1 MKTLLKYFKGFE
13 KETIIAPLFKMLE
26 ACFELFVPLVTA
38 RIIDIGIKSSDRRY
52 ILHQGILL
60 VILGIVGL
68 ICSLTAQYFAAK
80 AGMGVGANLRR
91 DLYHHINTLDYEALD
106 RTGTSTLITRI
117 TGDINTI
124 QTGIN
129 LFLRLFM
136 RAPFLVVGA
145 TIMAFFISPK
155 VTMFFVIALALI
167 GVTITIVMKWTM
179 PRYKKVQE
187 FLDQVVLHT
196 SENYSGARVV
206 RAFAREEDEYQEF
219 AKVNDQLFSTQRKTG
234 RVSGLLNPLTYAFA
248 NLGIVV
254 IMIASADEVNIGGL
268 GQGEV
273 IALTN
278 YMTQVLLALL
288 IMANLIISV
297 TRAFSSAARVSE
309 VFALKPKMVE
319 GERAVSEAVMEK
331 SEAAVAF
338 DHVSF
343 TYHGQAKAAL
353 QDISFQAKRGST
365 IGVIGGTGSGKT
377 TLVNLIER
385 FYDVDCGQVL
395 VGNTNVKEYTYH
407 SLRALI
413 GLVPQ
418 KAVLFTGTIRSNMQW
433 RKPGASDEEIWAALK
448 LAQAEEFV
456 EKKPNQLAERV
467 QAEGKNFSGGQRQ
480 RLTIARAFVGNPP
493 VVILDDSASAL
504 DFATDKALR
513 QGIKNHSH
521 ETTTFLVSQRVSTV
535 RSADQI
541 LVLDNGLLV
550 GKGTHEELFST
561 CQIYREICLSQLS
574 KEEALTS

>member
-38 RIIDIGIKSSDRRY
+38 RIIDIGIKNGDKSY
-52 ILHQGILL
+52 ILHQGLLL

-68 ICSLTAQYFAAK
+68 VCALTAQYFSAK

-106 RTGTSTLITRI
+106 RVGTATLITRI

-136 RAPFLVVGA
+136 RSPFLVIGA
-145 TIMAFFISPK
+145 TVMALFISPR
-155 VTMFFVIALALI
+155 VTLYFMAALVLI
-167 GVTITIVMKWTM
+167 GITIFLIMKWTM
-179 PRYKKVQE
+179 PQYKTVQG

-196 SENYSGARVV
+196 SENYNGARVV
-206 RAFAREEDEYQEF
+206 RAFAREDDEYQEF
-219 AKVNDQLFSTQRKTG
+219 TGVNDRLFGTQRRAG
-234 RVSGLLNPLTYAFA
+234 RISGLLNPLTYAFA

-254 IMIASADEVNIGGL
+254 IILKGAGEVNIGAL
-268 GQGEV
+268 SQGEV

-288 IMANLIISV
+288 ILANLIISV

-309 VFALKPKMVE
+309 VFALTPKMKE
-319 GERAVSEAVMEK
+319 GAKEISLDAVRRSEEAVSFEN
-331 SEAAVAF
+331 
-338 DHVSF
+338 VSF
-343 TYHGQAKAAL
+343 TYAGQARAAL
-353 QDISFQAKRGST
+353 SEISFQVNMGST
-365 IGVIGGTGSGKT
+365 VGIIGGTGSGKT

-385 FYDVDCGQVL
+385 FYDVDGGEVRL
-395 VGNTNVKEYTYH
+395 GGVNVKEYTYQ
-407 SLRALI
+407 SLRSVI

-418 KAVLFTGTIRSNMQW
+418 KAVLFTGTVRSNMQW
-433 RKPGASDEEIWAALK
+433 RKRDASDEEIWSALEV
-448 LAQAEEFV
+448 AQGREFI
-456 EKKPNQLAERV
+456 EKKSKQLDEPVAV
-467 QAEGKNFSGGQRQ
+467 EGKNFSGGQRQ
-480 RLTIARAFVGNPP
+480 RLTIARAFVGKPP

-513 QGIKNHSH
+513 QAIKEGSEGI
-521 ETTTFLVSQRVSTV
+521 TTFLVSQRVSTV
-535 RSADQI
+535 RGADQI

-550 GKGTHEELFST
+550 GKGTHEELFSD

-574 KEEALTS
+574 REEALKS